1 MYLLNNYGSKM
12 ENNSDPEIIYY
23 INVSNSQTETMLLL
37 KYFLYFYRF
46 TMFTGIIKLALI
58 IHYHFMNN

>member
-1 MYLLNNYGSKM
+1 MYFLNNYGSKM
-12 ENNSDPEIIYY
+12 ENNSDPAIIYY

-37 KYFLYFYRF
+37 KYFLYF